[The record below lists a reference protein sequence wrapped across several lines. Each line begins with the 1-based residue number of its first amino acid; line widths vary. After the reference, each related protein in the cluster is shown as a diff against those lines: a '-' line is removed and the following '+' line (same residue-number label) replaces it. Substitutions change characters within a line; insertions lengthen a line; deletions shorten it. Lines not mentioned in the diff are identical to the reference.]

1 MTEQTTETRAIPA
14 LFTAKDRCDRCGA
27 RAVTLALFVAGPLLF
42 CGHHTH
48 EHLPA
53 LIAAGAEVETEI
65 Q

>member
-1 MTEQTTETRAIPA
+1 MTETTVETQVS

-48 EHLPA
+48 EYLPA

-65 Q
+65 R